1 MIRLIVS
8 IGIGVKSRPCLS
20 VAAIFIGASMPLM
33 RALCASARVAASAA
47 KAEISR
53 IVSRV
58 SGPITTAR
66 SDTDVIVTEFG
77 VAELRGQTLKERAR
91 RMMAIAHPDFREAL
105 ERDAHDLLHRGT

>member
-1 MIRLIVS
+1 MIAF
-8 IGIGVKSRPCLS
+8 P
-20 VAAIFIGASMPLM
+20 ATASNG
-33 RALCASARVAASAA
+33 
-47 KAEISR
+47 KISK

-77 VAELRGQTLKERAR
+77 AAELRGQTLKERAR
-91 RMMAIAHPDFREAL
+91 RMMAIAHPDFRESL